1 LPPPTD
7 YLGSLAAPFGG
18 ASRSGSRHGGWRAN
32 ILSSI
37 AASSNLKHC
46 VHAQRLHG
54 HRSANRQSTKKRP
67 KPRLSPRSFRPLIL
81 IPTGCCRPRWQ
92 LAVAT
97 TKRRTAHFD
106 SDAEFESSRLSQP
119 YLHSN
124 RAFGFETRQLGRLA
138 FAERSGW
145 APRVTSIY
153 PQTTTECQHREE
165 PYGPEAEQQTSNCQL
180 RGSLSASLG
189 NSYAPSRHTIWDYRQ
204 WAEED
209 LRSVESPLSSG
220 DASFRSLDHFGNA
233 GRSSTFSALRET
245 GHENQSYTSYCT
257 HWALCC
263 VASPCAANTRCRGT
277 CVTRAASHL

>member
-1 LPPPTD
+1 MGSLVSLSKARRRPLPPPTD

-97 TKRRTAHFD
+97 TKRRTAHCD

-138 FAERSGW
+138 LPSGPVGRLESPSGRAIWTRSR
-145 APRVTSIY
+145 ATN
-153 PQTTTECQHREE
+153 
-165 PYGPEAEQQTSNCQL
+165 QQ
-180 RGSLSASLG
+180 LSAARISIGKSGKLLC
-189 NSYAPSRHTIWDYRQ
+189 SISAIWDFRQ

-209 LRSVESPLSSG
+209 LRSVESSLSLRGSTERRCNFSIIG
-220 DASFRSLDHFGNA
+220 SFWERWSI
-233 GRSSTFSALRET
+233 E
-245 GHENQSYTSYCT
+245 Y
-257 HWALCC
+257 
-263 VASPCAANTRCRGT
+263 
-277 CVTRAASHL
+277 